1 MGEKYTVEQLE
12 AGQSD
17 ITIQGVLKEK
27 APVRTFRKFG
37 KPGKVASA
45 ILKDETGEIMLTLWN
60 EDAEK
65 LEEGEEILIQGADV
79 KEWRGNAQI
88 NPGREGSIE
97 VVKK

>member
-1 MGEKYTVEQLE
+1 
-12 AGQSD
+12 
-17 ITIQGVLKEK
+17 
-27 APVRTFRKFG
+27 
-37 KPGKVASA
+37 
-45 ILKDETGEIMLTLWN
+45 MLTLWN